1 MEPTPHAAREVAP
14 STWRRR
20 LHTFHWDYKVPAKEP
35 RGRSRSRSPPT
46 SRQQQQREL
55 RRIRISCVKRC
66 EQLAAVAEL
75 ERQALAMM
83 EEARWR
89 RRRLEEDIA
98 EKQDI
103 AEEQV
108 RTPSEDLV

>member
-1 MEPTPHAAREVAP
+1 MAYLATVR
-14 STWRRR
+14 
-20 LHTFHWDYKVPAKEP
+20 
-35 RGRSRSRSPPT
+35 
-46 SRQQQQREL
+46 QQREQC
-55 RRIRISCVKRC
+55 RNWTCGDKTC
-66 EQLAAVAEL
+66 EELAAVAEL